1 MALVGMVENTGCM
14 FVACGLPSI
23 LKFSQVFVIWEC
35 TDLLCPEQGMAPGT
49 VHRNAVCTIARET
62 FGAGCEQKQKKHF
75 CSHSKDAVW
84 MEMICQF

>member
-1 MALVGMVENTGCM
+1 MALVGMVENTGCV

-49 VHRNAVCTIARET
+49 VHRNARAPQPGELLVLVV
-62 FGAGCEQKQKKHF
+62 
-75 CSHSKDAVW
+75 SKSKRNISAHTAKMLYGW
-84 MEMICQF
+84 R